1 MFTRNSI
8 VLSNNIKTPL
18 TAISRAIGNI
28 LQLTYGQL
36 VKQLFSNQ
44 EQGFA
49 YDPNDLSTLYQD
61 AAGTIPVT
69 AQGRPVGLTL
79 DKSKSLTL
87 GAELN
92 TNKFT
97 TNLTGWAEPV
107 GGSAVI
113 EEGEAKITFKGALE
127 ATSANW
133 FRFIGTY
140 KAGKRLLVTFDAT
153 HVTGTGSLQVGSFYS
168 PTLAITP
175 ASNGKIKKAY
185 IAYCSAHENTTSA
198 IVSFAST
205 VSGDV
210 WKISNVS
217 VKEVLGNHAYQ
228 SVSAMRPLLVAAPQ
242 RLDYD
247 AVDDK
252 LITNL
257 PAQLSGCTVIRSV
270 PNVGTQI
277 LTNQTIPTPYNDSTD
292 HCGLIVINR
301 ALTASETSQITKLF
315 NKAAGV

>member
-49 YDPNDLSTLYQD
+49 YDPNDLTTLYQD
-61 AAGTIPVT
+61 AAGTVPVT
-69 AQGRPVGLTL
+69 AAGQPVGLML
-79 DKSKSLTL
+79 DKSKGLSLS
-87 GAELN
+87 AELFN
-92 TNKFT
+92 AALDFNNWSRTAAVTSVTANSFT
-97 TNLTGWAEPV
+97 TNGLGGCTKNPITTGMSPTKSYQVRIFGTCNVAHKIRSSSTYV
-107 GGSAVI
+107 GEVSVPAGAFDVTIKSP
-113 EEGEAKITFKGALE
+113 ITFADSSMYFQLQ
-127 ATSANW
+127 AA
-133 FRFIGTY
+133 GTITVNSISI
-140 KAGKRLLVTFDAT
+140 KELAGNHTY
-153 HVTGTGSLQVGSFYS
+153 Q
-168 PTLAITP
+168 
-175 ASNGKIKKAY
+175 
-185 IAYCSAHENTTSA
+185 TTSA
-198 IVSFAST
+198 S
-205 VSGDV
+205 
-210 WKISNVS
+210 
-217 VKEVLGNHAYQ
+217 
-228 SVSAMRPLLVAAPQ
+228 RPILRDAP
-242 RLDYD
+242 RRIDFD

-257 PAQLSGCTVIRSV
+257 PVQLSGCTVVRSV
-270 PNVGTQI
+270 PNIGTQI
-277 LTNQTIPTPYNDSTD
+277 LTGQTIPVTYEDNTD